1 VFFFGLFLLPLRPCS
16 VLLKIRIVM
25 TRRPSTRDHREESI
39 RQTLQ
44 VLTQGGVEF
53 IVVGGICA
61 RMLGLD
67 HPVNDLDIVYRRS
80 YDNCRKLAETLRPFN
95 PYPRG
100 LPPGMAV
107 PWNTSV
113 IRSGYSFL
121 IQTDLG
127 ELDLIAELSG
137 GLTFQRIRRR
147 TFCAKVFGIACQCLE
162 LDLMIYHIEL
172 SGRPKD
178 LRLARRLSA
187 LRDAPGKSP
196 RVFEKKL

>member
-1 VFFFGLFLLPLRPCS
+1 
-16 VLLKIRIVM
+16 M
-25 TRRPSTRDHREESI
+25 
-39 RQTLQ
+39 LQ
-44 VLTQGGVEF
+44 VLSEGGVEF

-61 RMLGLD
+61 RVFGLD
-67 HPVNDLDIVYRRS
+67 HPANDLDIVYRRS
-80 YDNCRKLAETLRPFN
+80 YENCRKIAETLRPFR

-100 LPPGMAV
+100 LPPGQVV

-137 GLTFQRIRRR
+137 GLTFQKIRRR
-147 TFCAKVFGIACQCLE
+147 TFAASISGVDCRCLD
-162 LDLMIYHIEL
+162 LDLMIYHIQL

-178 LRLARRLSA
+178 LRLAGRLSA
-187 LRDAPGKSP
+187 LRDASGETRPAFDKKS
-196 RVFEKKL
+196 